1 MAFSFK
7 LLLYLCFYK
16 TKLMQRVTLKDK
28 TFVPYISSEKILKSV
43 SNMAKKINTDLV
55 NDMPLFLVV
64 LNGSF
69 MFAADLLKEVTIP
82 CEISFIKLASY
93 HGTSS
98 TGTVTEMIGLTE
110 EIKGRTVVIVEDIV
124 DTGITLEKLVTLLT
138 KKEVK
143 QIKVAS
149 FLLKPEAY
157 KKDIKVDYV
166 GMEIPNDFVVGYG
179 LDYDGLGRNMKEV
192 FVLESK

>member
-1 MAFSFK
+1 MPEITLFDKIFEP
-7 LLLYLCFYK
+7 YLPES
-16 TKLMQRVTLKDK
+16 LIQ
-28 TFVPYISSEKILKSV
+28 EKIKELAVVINQEYKG
-43 SNMAKKINTDLV
+43 KK
-55 NDMPLFLVV
+55 PLFIAI

-98 TGTVTEMIGLTE
+98 TGTVTEMIGLTD
-110 EIKGRTVVIVEDIV
+110 EIKGRTVVVVEDIV

-157 KKDIKVDYV
+157 TKTIKVDYV

-179 LDYDGLGRNMKEV
+179 LDYDGLGRNMKDI
-192 FVLESK
+192 FVLEK

>member
-1 MAFSFK
+1 
-7 LLLYLCFYK
+7 
-16 TKLMQRVTLKDK
+16 MQRVTLKDK
-28 TFVPYISSEKILKSV
+28 TFVPYISSDKISASV
-43 SNMAKKINTDLV
+43 YQMAQKINSDLL

-69 MFAADLLKEVTIP
+69 MFASDLLKEINIP
-82 CEISFIKLASY
+82 CELSFIKLASY
-93 HGTSS
+93 HGTTS
-98 TGTVTEMIGLTE
+98 TGVVTEMIGLTE

-124 DTGITLEKLVTLLT
+124 DTGVTLDKLVTLLT

-143 QIKVAS
+143 QIKVAT
-149 FLLKPEAY
+149 FLLKPDAY

-192 FVLESK
+192 YVLDSK

>member
-1 MAFSFK
+1 
-7 LLLYLCFYK
+7 
-16 TKLMQRVTLKDK
+16 MQRVTLKDK
-28 TFVPYISSEKILKSV
+28 TFVPYISSEKISGSV
-43 SNMAKKINTDLV
+43 HELAQKINTDLV
-55 NDMPLFLVV
+55 NDTPLFLVV

-110 EIKGRTVVIVEDIV
+110 EVKGRTVVIVEDIV
-124 DTGITLEKLVTLLT
+124 DTGITIEKLVNLLI

-143 QIKVAS
+143 QIKVAT
-149 FLLKPEAY
+149 FLLKPDAY
-157 KKDIKVDYV
+157 KKNITLDYV
-166 GMEIPNDFVVGYG
+166 GIEIPNDFVVGYG

>member
-1 MAFSFK
+1 
-7 LLLYLCFYK
+7 
-16 TKLMQRVTLKDK
+16 MQRVTLKDK
-28 TFVPYISSEKILKSV
+28 TFVPYITSDKIQESV
-43 SNMAKKINTDLV
+43 KQLAQKINADLV
-55 NDMPLFLVV
+55 NDKPLFLVV

-93 HGTSS
+93 HGTTS

-110 EIKGRTVVIVEDIV
+110 EIKGRTVVVVEDIV
-124 DTGITLEKLVTLLT
+124 DTGITIEKLSALLH

-143 QIKVAS
+143 QIKIAS

-157 KKDIKVDYV
+157 KKDIVIDYV

-179 LDYDGLGRNMKEV
+179 LDYDGLGRNMKEI
-192 FVLESK
+192 FVLEQKN

>member
-1 MAFSFK
+1 
-7 LLLYLCFYK
+7 
-16 TKLMQRVTLKDK
+16 MQRVTLKDK
-28 TFVPYISSEKILKSV
+28 TFVPYITSDKILESV
-43 SNMAKKINTDLV
+43 KVMATKINNELK
-55 NDMPLFLVV
+55 NEMPLFLVV

-110 EIKGRTVVIVEDIV
+110 EIKDRTIVVVEDIV
-124 DTGITLEKLVTLLT
+124 DTGITVEKLVALLI

-143 QIKVAS
+143 QIKIAS

-157 KKDIKVDYV
+157 KKSIKIDYV

-179 LDYDGLGRNMKEV
+179 LDYDGLGRNMKDIL
-192 FVLESK
+192 VLENSK

>member
-1 MAFSFK
+1 
-7 LLLYLCFYK
+7 
-16 TKLMQRVTLKDK
+16 MQRVTLKDK
-28 TFVPYISSEKILKSV
+28 TFVPYITSDKISASV
-43 SNMAKKINTDLV
+43 KQLAQKINADLA

-110 EIKGRTVVIVEDIV
+110 EIKGRTVVVVEDIV
-124 DTGITLEKLVTLLT
+124 DTGVTLEKLVALLT

-157 KKDIKVDYV
+157 KKDIPVDYV

-179 LDYDGLGRNMKEV
+179 LDYDGLGRNMKEIY
-192 FVLESK
+192 VLDK

>member
-1 MAFSFK
+1 
-7 LLLYLCFYK
+7 
-16 TKLMQRVTLKDK
+16 MQQVTLKDK
-28 TFVPYISSEKILKSV
+28 TFVPYITADKIRESV
-43 SNMAKKINTDLV
+43 QSVADKINSELIGE
-55 NDMPLFLVV
+55 NPLFLVV

-98 TGTVTEMIGLTE
+98 TGVVTEMIGLTE
-110 EIKGRTVVIVEDIV
+110 EVKGRTIVVIEDIV
-124 DTGITLEKLVTLLT
+124 DTGVTIEKLHNVLT

-143 QIKVAS
+143 QIKIAT

-157 KKDIKVDYV
+157 KKNITIDYV
-166 GMEIPNDFVVGYG
+166 GLSIPNDFVVGYG
-179 LDYDGLGRNMKEV
+179 LDYDGLGRNMKEI
-192 FVLESK
+192 FVLAK

>member
-1 MAFSFK
+1 
-7 LLLYLCFYK
+7 
-16 TKLMQRVTLKDK
+16 MQRVTLKDK
-28 TFVPYISSEKILKSV
+28 TFVPYITSDKIAESV
-43 SNMAKKINTDLV
+43 KQVAQKINADLASE
-55 NDMPLFLVV
+55 NPLFLVV

-110 EIKGRTVVIVEDIV
+110 EVKGRTIVVVEDIV
-124 DTGITLEKLVTLLT
+124 DTGVTIEKLVTLLT

-143 QIKVAS
+143 QIKIAS
-149 FLLKPEAY
+149 FLLKPDAY
-157 KKDIKVDYV
+157 KKDTKIDYV

-179 LDYDGLGRNMKEV
+179 LDYDGLGRNMKDI
-192 FVLESK
+192 FVLEAKKQ

>member
-1 MAFSFK
+1 
-7 LLLYLCFYK
+7 
-16 TKLMQRVTLKDK
+16 MQRVTLKDK
-28 TFVPYISSEKILKSV
+28 TFVPYITSDKILDSV
-43 SNMAKKINTDLV
+43 KVMASKINEELS
-55 NDMPLFLVV
+55 NEMPLFLVV

-110 EIKGRTVVIVEDIV
+110 EIKGRTIVVVEDIV
-124 DTGITLEKLVTLLT
+124 DTGITIEKLVALLI

-143 QIKVAS
+143 QIKIAS

-157 KKDIKVDYV
+157 KKTIKIDYV

-179 LDYDGLGRNMKEV
+179 LDYDGLGRNMKDIL
-192 FVLESK
+192 VLENSK

>member
-1 MAFSFK
+1 
-7 LLLYLCFYK
+7 
-16 TKLMQRVTLKDK
+16 MQRVTLKDK
-28 TFVPYISSEKILKSV
+28 TFVPYISSDKISASV
-43 SNMAKKINTDLV
+43 YQMAQKINVDLV

-69 MFAADLLKEVTIP
+69 MFAADLLKEVIIP

-124 DTGITLEKLVTLLT
+124 DTGTTLEKLVSLLI

-143 QIKVAS
+143 QIKVAT
-149 FLLKPEAY
+149 FLFKPDAY
-157 KKDIKVDYV
+157 KKQIKVDYI
-166 GMEIPNDFVVGYG
+166 GMDIPNDFVVGYG

-192 FVLESK
+192 YVLDSKK

>member
-1 MAFSFK
+1 
-7 LLLYLCFYK
+7 
-16 TKLMQRVTLKDK
+16 MQRITLKDK
-28 TFVPYISSEKILKSV
+28 TFVPYISSQKILESV
-43 SNMAKKINTDLV
+43 QNMAKKINADLV
-55 NDMPLFLVV
+55 NDTPLFLVV

-69 MFAADLLKEVTIP
+69 MFAADLLKEVTIS

-110 EIKGRTVVIVEDIV
+110 EIKGRTIVIVEDIV

-149 FLLKPEAY
+149 FLLKPEFI
-157 KKDIKVDYV
+157 KKI
-166 GMEIPNDFVVGYG
+166 
-179 LDYDGLGRNMKEV
+179 
-192 FVLESK
+192 

>member
-1 MAFSFK
+1 
-7 LLLYLCFYK
+7 
-16 TKLMQRVTLKDK
+16 MQRVTIKDK
-28 TFVPYISSEKILKSV
+28 TFVPYITSDKILESV
-43 SNMAKKINTDLV
+43 KKMAQKINADLAEE
-55 NDMPLFLVV
+55 MPLFLVV

-110 EIKGRTVVIVEDIV
+110 EIKGRTVVVVEDIV
-124 DTGITLEKLVTLLT
+124 DTGITLEKLMNLLA

-143 QIKVAS
+143 QVKVAS

-157 KKDIKVDYV
+157 KKTMVVDYV

-179 LDYDGLGRNMKEV
+179 LDYDGLGRNMKEIY
-192 FVLESK
+192 VLEEK

>member
-1 MAFSFK
+1 MH
-7 LLLYLCFYK
+7 
-16 TKLMQRVTLKDK
+16 RVTLKDK
-28 TFVPYISSEKILKSV
+28 TFVPYISSDKISERV
-43 SNMAKKINTDLV
+43 NQIAQKINSDLL

-69 MFAADLLKEVTIP
+69 MFAADLLKEINIP
-82 CEISFIKLASY
+82 CELSFIKLASY
-93 HGTSS
+93 HGTTS
-98 TGTVTEMIGLTE
+98 TGVVTEMIGLTE

-124 DTGITLEKLVTLLT
+124 DTGVTLEKLVTLLI

-143 QIKVAS
+143 QIKVAT
-149 FLLKPEAY
+149 FLLKPDAY

-192 FVLESK
+192 YVLDSK

>member
-1 MAFSFK
+1 
-7 LLLYLCFYK
+7 
-16 TKLMQRVTLKDK
+16 MQRVTLKDK
-28 TFVPYISSEKILKSV
+28 TFVPYITADKIAESV
-43 SNMAKKINTDLV
+43 RLMAQMINTDLA

-110 EIKGRTVVIVEDIV
+110 EIKGRTIVVVEDIV
-124 DTGITLEKLVTLLT
+124 DTGVTLEKLMTLLI

-143 QIKVAS
+143 QVKVAS

-157 KKDIKVDYV
+157 TKTMVVDYV
-166 GMEIPNDFVVGYG
+166 GMEIPNEFVVGYG
-179 LDYDGLGRNMKEV
+179 LDYDGLGRNMKEIY
-192 FVLESK
+192 VLEKK

>member
-1 MAFSFK
+1 
-7 LLLYLCFYK
+7 
-16 TKLMQRVTLKDK
+16 MQRVTLKDK
-28 TFVPYISSEKILKSV
+28 TFVPYISSDKISGSV
-43 SNMAKKINTDLV
+43 YQMAQKINSDLV

-69 MFAADLLKEVTIP
+69 MFAADLLKEVKIP

-110 EIKGRTVVIVEDIV
+110 EIKGRTVVIIEDIV
-124 DTGITLEKLVTLLT
+124 DTGITLDKLVSLLN
-138 KKEVK
+138 KKEVR
-143 QIKVAS
+143 QIKVAT
-149 FLLKPEAY
+149 FLLKPDAY
-157 KKDIKVDYV
+157 KKDIKIDYV
-166 GMEIPNDFVVGYG
+166 GIEIPNDFVVGYG

>member
-1 MAFSFK
+1 
-7 LLLYLCFYK
+7 
-16 TKLMQRVTLKDK
+16 MQRVTLKDK
-28 TFVPYISSEKILKSV
+28 TFVPYISSDKISASV
-43 SNMAKKINTDLV
+43 YQMAQEINVDLV

-69 MFAADLLKEVTIP
+69 MFAADLLKEVIIP

-124 DTGITLEKLVTLLT
+124 DTGTTLEKLVSLLI

-143 QIKVAS
+143 QIKVAT
-149 FLLKPEAY
+149 FLFKPDAY
-157 KKDIKVDYV
+157 KKQIKVDYI

-192 FVLESK
+192 YVLDSKK

>member
-1 MAFSFK
+1 
-7 LLLYLCFYK
+7 
-16 TKLMQRVTLKDK
+16 
-28 TFVPYISSEKILKSV
+28 VPYITSDKILESV
-43 SNMAKKINTDLV
+43 KHMAQKINLDLEKE
-55 NDMPLFLVV
+55 MPLFLVI

-110 EIKGRTVVIVEDIV
+110 EIKGRTVVVVEDIV
-124 DTGITLEKLVTLLT
+124 DTGVTLEKLAILLA

-143 QIKVAS
+143 QMKVAS
-149 FLLKPEAY
+149 FLLKPDAY
-157 KKDIKVDYV
+157 KKSIVVDYV
-166 GMEIPNDFVVGYG
+166 GMEIPNAFVVGYG
-179 LDYDGLGRNMKEV
+179 LDYDGLGRNMKDI
-192 FVLESK
+192 FVLDK

>member
-1 MAFSFK
+1 
-7 LLLYLCFYK
+7 
-16 TKLMQRVTLKDK
+16 MQRVTLKDK
-28 TFVPYISSEKILKSV
+28 TFVPYITSDKIQESV
-43 SNMAKKINTDLV
+43 KRLAQKINADLV
-55 NDMPLFLVV
+55 NDQPLFLVV

-93 HGTSS
+93 HGTTS

-110 EIKGRTVVIVEDIV
+110 EIKGRTVVVVEDIV
-124 DTGITLEKLVTLLT
+124 DTGITIEKLSALLH

-143 QIKVAS
+143 QIRIAS

-157 KKDIKVDYV
+157 KKELVIDYV

-179 LDYDGLGRNMKEV
+179 LDYDGLGRNMKEI
-192 FVLESK
+192 FVLEQKTK